1 MSAHFVVDRAYP
13 LRPDGM
19 PRADSRPVEFIR
31 PATQRETELIE
42 AELLRRSKVPE
53 EVPDS
58 I

>member
-1 MSAHFVVDRAYP
+1 MPCHFVVDRAYV

-19 PRADSRPVEFIR
+19 PRSDSRPVEFIR
-31 PATQRETELIE
+31 PSTAEEEEIIN

-53 EVPDS
+53 EVPES